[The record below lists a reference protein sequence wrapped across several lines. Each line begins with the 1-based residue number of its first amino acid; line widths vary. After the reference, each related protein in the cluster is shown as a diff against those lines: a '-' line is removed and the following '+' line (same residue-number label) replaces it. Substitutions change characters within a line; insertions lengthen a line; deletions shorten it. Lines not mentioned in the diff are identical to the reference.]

1 MMDARE
7 DRTRFGDLF
16 ARTPDTGDEPFL
28 AQLYAST
35 RTDLLQLPVPSNVM
49 SAIIGHQQQLQ
60 ATGYS
65 RDYPSARYFL
75 LEHAGVA
82 IGRIVLNAGPCET
95 RVVDLAIAPEARRR
109 GYAAEVLRAL
119 QDRAQEDGRS
129 LALRV
134 LRDNAGARA
143 LYESLGFAEVSS
155 DEMAI
160 QMRWR

>member
-1 MMDARE
+1 MSAVEQFGMVSARPPRPDDA
-7 DRTRFGDLF
+7 
-16 ARTPDTGDEPFL
+16 AFL

-35 RTDLLQLPVPSNVM
+35 RRDLLNLPVPPELAA
-49 SAIIGHQQQLQ
+49 AIIGHQQQLQ
-60 ATGYS
+60 AAGYA
-65 RDYPSARYFL
+65 RDYPGARYFL

-82 IGRIVLNAGPCET
+82 IGRIVLDAGAGET

-109 GYAAEVLRAL
+109 GYAREVLRAL
-119 QDRAQEDGRS
+119 QDRAQEDGRT